1 MRTLWDGPEPELE
14 RDAQRDTMLELGRCL
29 DLTIWRRT
37 VGVFLSLDG
46 KRRVRVGVPG
56 EGDLGG
62 ILAPNG
68 RSFWIEMKSRTGE
81 QRQAQEAFERM
92 VCARGGIYIVSRSLE
107 ESMEKLAPY
116 RSDPYRPCL

>member
-1 MRTLWDGPEPELE
+1 MRTLWDGPEPDLE

-62 ILAPNG
+62 ILSPNG
-68 RSFWIEMKSRTGE
+68 RAFWVEMKSRTGE
-81 QRQAQEAFERM
+81 QRKAQEAFERM
-92 VCARGGIYIVSRSLE
+92 VRARGGIYLVSRSLE
-107 ESMEKLAPY
+107 ESLEKLSPY
-116 RSDPYRPCL
+116 RSDPYRPCP